1 MNIQKCLYHNYQ
13 SPTAVVL
20 EISSDGVLCQSPTIS
35 TGFDGSTMENVDREV
50 FEW

>member
-1 MNIQKCLYHNYQ
+1 MNIRKCLCHDYQ

-20 EISSDGVLCQSPTIS
+20 EISTDGVLCQSP
-35 TGFDGSTMENVDREV
+35 GLPPVFDGSTMEDVDRET

>member
-1 MNIQKCLYHNYQ
+1 MNIQKCLYHDYQ

-20 EISSDGVLCQSPTIS
+20 EISSNGVLCQSPTIS
-35 TGFDGSTMENVDREV
+35 KGFDGSTMDNVDREV